1 MSTSVQ
7 NNMESTVFIKEAKSL
22 IEEIKMF
29 NLVSMSYEEEQEKG
43 SALQK
48 RISNAISG
56 LQNPT
61 LPSAYKL
68 RDESLRAGFYIDPKR
83 QQWLDSFEDWRA

>member
-1 MSTSVQ
+1 
-7 NNMESTVFIKEAKSL
+7 MESTVFIKEAKSL

-29 NLVSMSYEEEQEKG
+29 RIISMSYEDEQEKG
-43 SALQK
+43 GALQR
-48 RISNAISG
+48 RINNAIAG

-68 RDESLRAGFYIDPKR
+68 RDAALEGGFYVDPKR
-83 QQWLDSFEDWRA
+83 QQWLESFEDMRM